1 MGTFDAL
8 LLGILQGFTEFLP
21 ISSSGHLV
29 LMESFLELPVKDLMG
44 FDVAVHFGTL
54 LAIFVYFRNDFK
66 DLLAAFF
73 GFFIKRKD
81 QTIDEKTLENRKMIW
96 ILIVCTLPAV
106 FVGLLLGDY
115 LEEMFRTTQS
125 VALMMLIVAFYFVLA
140 EQIGKKMKNKKI
152 NLKSA
157 LIIGVAQA
165 FALIPG
171 VSRSGSTIA
180 TGIFQGID
188 RQSAAR
194 FSFLLGSVAISAATV
209 LSLYKVI
216 TGKIYLPGWDLITI
230 GVISSFIAG
239 YLAVS
244 MLMKFLKRHSL
255 NVFAAYL
262 LVLSI
267 GLLILA

>member
-1 MGTFDAL
+1 MGIFDAL

-29 LMESFLELPVKDLMG
+29 LMESFLQLPVADLMG

-66 DLLAAFF
+66 DLFTAFF
-73 GFFIKRKD
+73 GMLIGKKG
-81 QTIDEKTLENRKMIW
+81 QSIDKKTLESRKMIW
-96 ILIVCTLPAV
+96 VLIICTLPAV
-106 FVGLLLGDY
+106 FAGLLLGDY
-115 LEEMFRTTQS
+115 LEDMFRTTQS
-125 VALMMLIVAFYFVLA
+125 VAVMMLVVAFYFVIA
-140 EQIGKKMKNKKI
+140 EQIGKKMVDKKI
-152 NLKSA
+152 TMKTG
-157 LIIGVAQA
+157 LIIGIAQA

-180 TGIFQGID
+180 TGIFQGIN

-216 TGKIYLPGWDLITI
+216 KGEIYLPGWDLII
-230 GVISSFIAG
+230 VGILSSFISG

-255 NVFAAYL
+255 NVFAIYL
-262 LVLSI
+262 LVLSL
-267 GLLILA
+267 GLLFFV